1 MSISAAICLAF
12 EPNLG
17 RIALWVIQ
25 PLILCVLYLVIH
37 ARHQRIRAAAI
48 EDGAKIHLK
57 HIFAKLGVKD
67 RTGAI
72 ATALKRGLV
81 AP

>member
-1 MSISAAICLAF
+1 MAILSSFCLALAVN
-12 EPNLG
+12 PG
-17 RIALWVIQ
+17 RVALWVVQ
-25 PLILCVLYLVIH
+25 PLILCVLYLVLR

-48 EDGAKIHLK
+48 AE
-57 HIFAKLGVKD
+57 D